1 MINGVPTEA
10 DLAAMLAK
18 VSREQDTEDEPVPA
32 AAVPA
37 TRTEAVD
44 APPAEA
50 APKPKKEPRRR
61 STPQGALGVTDSFFV
76 ERVVDERLA
85 AEFCWTPQFGWMQ
98 WNGKIWQRVDDA
110 VVRDVVRTYVAEWVA
125 GQVKSPTAGASM
137 EDLIKLLSKGRISAI
152 SDLARGV
159 EEIKRDGSDFD
170 RDPNVITAENG
181 VIDLATGALMPHD
194 KDRHLTRFVPTRYV
208 PDARHTDVDAMLSA
222 MEPEVADCMQVR
234 LGQGITGHVPDD
246 DVMMLFHGDGENG
259 KSGVVD
265 ALTGAL
271 GGSSEVG
278 ALTFINDAVL
288 TGDRDAKEE
297 RMALRGARLA
307 VAEELPEGRRLN
319 VVQLKKAVG
328 TAVMKA
334 RHLYQKE
341 ITWTTSHTLVIT
353 TNYLPVVNET
363 DHGTWRRLALVPFP
377 YTFVKGE
384 PTNETQRR
392 AIPGIKDRLMYGK
405 AQHEAMLAWLVAGA
419 RRWYE
424 EGRKM
429 PANPPAIV
437 SATRQWRAESD
448 VVLRYWNE
456 RLAPA
461 PDGHV
466 ISTELVEDFIG
477 YLKEINQPTWSSKT
491 ILDRFGSHEETKHH
505 RVSKRQIQGQP
516 GLSRPVRK
524 ADAWA
529 GAHAVPPQRY
539 MAWMGVKFATEN
551 Y

>member
-1 MINGVPTEA
+1 MINGMPTEA

-18 VSREQDTEDEPVPA
+18 VSREQDTEAVPV
-32 AAVPA
+32 AAVPSS
-37 TRTEAVD
+37 RTEE
-44 APPAEA
+44 AEA
-50 APKPKKEPRRR
+50 DQPQPKAEPKPKKEGRRR
-61 STPQGALGVTDSFFV
+61 STPQGALAVTDSFFV

-85 AEFCWTPQFGWMQ
+85 EEFCWTPQFGWMH
-98 WNGKIWQRVDDA
+98 WNGKVWQRVDDA
-110 VVRDVVRTYVAEWVA
+110 VVRNVVREYVAEWVA
-125 GQVKSPTAGASM
+125 GQITRPTAGAGM

-152 SDLARGV
+152 TDLARGV
-159 EEIKRDGSDFD
+159 TEIKVDGAEFD
-170 RDPNVITAENG
+170 RDPNVITANNG

-194 KDRHLTRFVPTRYV
+194 KDRHLTRFVPTNYV
-208 PDARHTDVDAMLSA
+208 PGARHEDVDAMLSA
-222 MEPEVADCMQVR
+222 MESEVADNLQVR

-246 DVMMLFHGDGENG
+246 DVMLLFHGDGENG

-265 ALTGAL
+265 ALTGTL
-271 GGSSEVG
+271 GGSTDYG
-278 ALTFINDAVL
+278 AMTFINDAVL

-328 TAVMKA
+328 TSVLKA

-341 ITWTTSHTLVIT
+341 VAWITSHSLVIT

-384 PTNETQRR
+384 PANETQRK

-424 EGRKM
+424 GGRKM
-429 PANPPAIV
+429 PAHPPAMIA
-437 SATRQWRAESD
+437 ATRQWRAESD

-456 RLAPA
+456 RLAPD
-461 PDGHV
+461 PDAHV
-466 ISTELVEDFIG
+466 ISTELVEDFIA

-505 RVSKRQIQGQP
+505 RVTKRQIQGQP

-524 ADAWA
+524 VDTWS
-529 GAHAVPPQRY
+529 GAPAAAPQRY
-539 MAWMGVKFATEN
+539 MAWLGVKFESNAA
-551 Y
+551 